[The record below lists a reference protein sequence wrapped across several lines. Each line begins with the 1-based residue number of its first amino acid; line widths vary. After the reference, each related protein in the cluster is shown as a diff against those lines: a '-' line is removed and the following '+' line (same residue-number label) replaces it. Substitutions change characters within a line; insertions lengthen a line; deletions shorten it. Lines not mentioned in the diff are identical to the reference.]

1 MHSGLI
7 SANHIPPHI
16 PNEQLMSKKPEQQG
30 KTKPKEESYNYKVE
44 NTQNQPN
51 VQIAEQPEKEK
62 NTITTLQE
70 FLELKYS
77 SPDGQ
82 KAVEGMILILKANYI
97 FTFADW
103 GNLTKETKD
112 FLCNKTESPIPP
124 VLKQTLDD
132 VIQGNSNIHYS

>member
-1 MHSGLI
+1 MYTNGQETR
-7 SANHIPPHI
+7 A
-16 PNEQLMSKKPEQQG
+16 EG
-30 KTKPKEESYNYKVE
+30 KTKRIEESYKVE

-51 VQIAEQPEKEK
+51 VQITEQPEKEK

-77 SPDGQ
+77 TPDGQ
-82 KAVEGMILILKANYI
+82 KAVEEMILILKKNYI

-124 VLKQTLDD
+124 VLRQTLDD
-132 VIQGNSNIHYS
+132 AIQGNSNILYS